1 MSQKYYILADNQA
14 ITRAGLNFII
24 RELHL
29 SERIIHIYS
38 KQELPDLLKKNSQAI
53 IISRLYTFRFFKNR
67 GVDKLTRTISL
78 LSDGSYSRKN
88 LLPNLSATFILTRHS
103 ASYSKIPHFKKFLM
117 P

>member
-29 SERIIHIYS
+29 SERIIQIYS

-53 IISRLYTFRFFKNR
+53 IILYTFLFFINR
-67 GVDKLTRTISL
+67 GVYKLTRTISL
-78 LSDGSYSRKN
+78 CPMDL
-88 LLPNLSATFILTRHS
+88 ILGRTYYRIYPQHL
-103 ASYSKIPHFKKFLM
+103 F
-117 P
+117 

>member
-1 MSQKYYILADNQA
+1 MSQKYYILADNQT

-53 IISRLYTFRFFKNR
+53 IILDYTLFDFSRIEELINLHER
-67 GVDKLTRTISL
+67 
-78 LSDGSYSRKN
+78 SYSRKN

>member
-29 SERIIHIYS
+29 SEHIVHIYS
-38 KQELPDLLKKNSQAI
+38 KQELPNLLKKKFSSYNHL
-53 IISRLYTFRFFKNR
+53 RLYTFRFFKNR

-78 LSDGSYSRKN
+78 CPMD
-88 LLPNLSATFILTRHS
+88 FI
-103 ASYSKIPHFKKFLM
+103 F
-117 P
+117 